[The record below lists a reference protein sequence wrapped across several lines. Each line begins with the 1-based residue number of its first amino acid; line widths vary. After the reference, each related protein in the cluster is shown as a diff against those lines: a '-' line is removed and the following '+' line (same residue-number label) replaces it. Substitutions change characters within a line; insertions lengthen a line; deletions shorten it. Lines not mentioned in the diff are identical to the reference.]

1 MPEKERI
8 IGKFMTIDPGV
19 NMGFAVFSPDQVTPI
34 DTHLIKVPKDSK
46 WLATKAIVFSG
57 TKKFLEQWKAKELQH
72 CFIEQPQ
79 FFSSALGLVAAKSD
93 ALLKLI
99 HIAAITEY
107 QANEL
112 NIETK
117 MLRIVDWKGQLS
129 KEQVSWRIGKILGAS
144 FPNHIADAVG
154 MGLYLKGEL
163 LEK

>member
-1 MPEKERI
+1 
-8 IGKFMTIDPGV
+8 
-19 NMGFAVFSPDQVTPI
+19 
-34 DTHLIKVPKDSK
+34 
-46 WLATKAIVFSG
+46 
-57 TKKFLEQWKAKELQH
+57 
-72 CFIEQPQ
+72 
-79 FFSSALGLVAAKSD
+79 
-93 ALLKLI
+93 